1 MQGKVEICGVNTA
14 KLKVLKSE
22 ESLELLRRARAGDMQ
37 AREELISGN
46 LRLVTYYAFSAQLN
60 SESPRYEYEF
70 EVVLDPVPDRKSVV

>member
-46 LRLVTYYAFSAQLN
+46 LRLVLSVLQ
-60 SESPRYEYEF
+60 
-70 EVVLDPVPDRKSVV
+70 EVTSRGA